1 MYINITAS
9 ETGNNKGSSG
19 ELVHYLEKENR
30 QAAKQQPEKES
41 ERWFSNG
48 RTDIQP
54 HEVRAAI
61 DKNVAKL
68 LRVDAKFFLV
78 NISPSQKELR
88 HLMENYGD
96 AGREEQLKRYA
107 EKIMDEYARNFKRPG
122 ISGSKDLVWFGKL
135 EHYRY
140 YSYKDKE
147 VRQGKKQNGAR
158 KEGDQLH
165 IQVIVSRKDATNK
178 IKLSPQNKSRGS
190 NEEHSKKV
198 GQFDRVAFKASG
210 EHIFDQTFAFER
222 GLSES
227 FRYANGIKNGTAE
240 ERQNLNNEQAAKPSE
255 SKQANMNPT
264 APTTQATVQ
273 NHTIS
278 TKDVLEALLM
288 PTRDEATA
296 SLLGIKRRKRKGHS
310 NDQEMSL

>member
-1 MYINITAS
+1 MFINITAS

-30 QAAKQQPEKES
+30 LAAKQQPDKES

-54 HEVRAAI
+54 HEVRTKI
-61 DKNVAKL
+61 DNNVAQL
-68 LRVDAKFFLV
+68 LKTDAKFFLV

-88 HLMENYGD
+88 HLSEKYD
-96 AGREEQLKRYA
+96 ITDREAQLKVYA
-107 EKIMDEYARNFKRPG
+107 EKVMDEYARNFKRPG
-122 ISGSKDLVWFGKL
+122 INSSKHLVWFGKL

-147 VRQGKKQNGAR
+147 VRQGLKEAGTL

-165 IQVIVSRKDATNK
+165 IQIIVSRKDATNK
-178 IKLSPQNKSRGS
+178 IKLSPQNKSRGR
-190 NEEHSKKV
+190 NQAHSQKV

-210 EHIFDQTFAFER
+210 ERIFDQTFDFDR
-222 GLSES
+222 GLGES

-240 ERQNLNNEQAAKPSE
+240 EKQNLHNEKAAETSTVKRIF
-255 SKQANMNPT
+255 
-264 APTTQATVQ
+264 APTPAINQQ
-273 NHTIS
+273 PEQS
-278 TKDVLEALLM
+278 TSINAKDLLEALLM
-288 PTRDEATA
+288 PNRDDAV
-296 SLLGIKRRKRKGHS
+296 SNLLGRKRRKRKGQET
-310 NDQEMSL
+310 DQEMSL